1 MCEILF
7 LKSCLFSKLWQF
19 IEICLQKF
27 STNQKDWVWGW
38 NKRTLNN
45 EMKNYVRMVIVMVR
59 EKTKKHLRENIR
71 IISEIRLRL
80 TKTKNITK
88 VKILPFRL
96 EDEDVRCHYNVALF
110 SFLILSMIPY
120 GHTRQRRTHDKD
132 LHNSAHHT
140 HNMGVWVWVLAL
152 ALFSWEVLSWYRE
165 NILFEFFHT
174 QLFLFTYLD
183 KHFS

>member
-1 MCEILF
+1 
-7 LKSCLFSKLWQF
+7 
-19 IEICLQKF
+19 
-27 STNQKDWVWGW
+27 
-38 NKRTLNN
+38 
-45 EMKNYVRMVIVMVR
+45 MVIVMVR

-80 TKTKNITK
+80 TKTKTKNITK

-132 LHNSAHHT
+132 LHNSAHV
-140 HNMGVWVWVLAL
+140 HN
-152 ALFSWEVLSWYRE
+152 S
-165 NILFEFFHT
+165 
-174 QLFLFTYLD
+174 
-183 KHFS
+183 